1 MTVRM
6 RHTVGHTGNRR
17 SHHALKEPRLST
29 CASCGSKHIRHQACP
44 VCGIYRG
51 RTVVDAKGKQERSL
65 RRKQTKLR
73 ARGENTPKTTKA
85 EKETKGE
92 KKAAK

>member
-51 RTVVDAKGKQERSL
+51 RTVVDAKGVHERAL
-65 RRKQTKLR
+65 RRKQAKSK
-73 ARGENTPKTTKA
+73 ARGEAVAQTTKA
-85 EKETKGE
+85 EKATKEE
-92 KKAAK
+92 KKSSK